1 MPPPRRTPFYGEA
14 REELAQVHTRFYA
27 ARDDTRAL
35 EQGVS
40 IVRLWMNRGAC
51 PQAVEASALLV
62 QGILADLSLIHI

>member
-40 IVRLWMNRGAC
+40 IVRLWMN
-51 PQAVEASALLV
+51 
-62 QGILADLSLIHI
+62 LSLIHI